1 MRVLRAAAHRRMPWK
16 NGRGETVEVAVF
28 PEGSDLEGFDWRVSM
43 AGVVEDGQF
52 SIFPG
57 IDRGF
62 AVLEGAGIALA
73 VGGAPEAEIRP
84 GDAPFFFSADEPAAA
99 RLLGGPITDL
109 NVMTRRG
116 RFAQAIVRA
125 ELATGQ
131 RLDLPESGGL
141 LLCQTGEIAVAG
153 EVLGPLDALLFDAP
167 ATLRALAPSV
177 AFAIALR
184 RL

>member
-1 MRVLRAAAHRRMPWK
+1 
-16 NGRGETVEVAVF
+16 
-28 PEGSDLEGFDWRVSM
+28 
-43 AGVVEDGQF
+43 
-52 SIFPG
+52 
-57 IDRGF
+57 
-62 AVLEGAGIALA
+62 
-73 VGGAPEAEIRP
+73 
-84 GDAPFFFSADEPAAA
+84 
-99 RLLGGPITDL
+99 
-109 NVMTRRG
+109 MTRRG

-125 ELATGQ
+125 ELAAGQ